1 MNPGFAFFKDLM
13 QDEENVYSL
22 EKLWGLGPIKKES
35 PVQNPQDVVKF
46 DRYKVNTKIYGF
58 IQYSQTSANSHPS
71 TMATFFVPA
80 DKNSVH

>member
-1 MNPGFAFFKDLM
+1 M

-35 PVQNPQDVVKF
+35 PVQNPHDVVKF

-58 IQYSQTSANSHPS
+58 IQYHHYQYN
-71 TMATFFVPA
+71 VP
-80 DKNSVH
+80 

>member
-1 MNPGFAFFKDLM
+1 M

-46 DRYKVNTKIYGF
+46 DRYKVNTKIYRF
-58 IQYSQTSANSHPS
+58 IQHHHYRYN
-71 TMATFFVPA
+71 VP
-80 DKNSVH
+80 

>member
-1 MNPGFAFFKDLM
+1 M

-46 DRYKVNTKIYGF
+46 DRYKVITKICD
-58 IQYSQTSANSHPS
+58 QYIID
-71 TMATFFVPA
+71 TMYLVVWRIWRET
-80 DKNSVH
+80 

>member
-1 MNPGFAFFKDLM
+1 M

-46 DRYKVNTKIYGF
+46 DRYKVIKY
-58 IQYSQTSANSHPS
+58 
-71 TMATFFVPA
+71 
-80 DKNSVH
+80 